1 MIGTKHVLI
10 RLKTC
15 SPMLGRS
22 VRFLLSC
29 QKTAVG
35 SYINTKSTINV
46 RGLSSYFKLRNMPDS
61 GNYDGLY
68 RKADSMTEQIRVL
81 SKQVQLLKD
90 KVNNPDTAQCS
101 QTLSELRSQNQKLK
115 YQKIQLEKSIDMEQQ
130 KSSQKMFNIQS
141 ALISVFQVAIG
152 RAFPK
157 INKPPVVLTLA
168 TNPKFGDYQCNS
180 AMSLTKLIKAA
191 GENMSPQN
199 VAKSII
205 ENIPENSIIKQLDV
219 AGPGFI
225 NIHLKREIVTSIVDK
240 VLKEKVYPPGVP
252 GPNRKVIIDF
262 SSPNIAKQMHVGHL
276 RSTIIGE
283 SLSRL
288 LEFVGHDVMRL
299 NHVGDW
305 GTQFGMLIA
314 HLEDMFPNY
323 KEVVPPV
330 SDLQEFYKA
339 SKKRFDE
346 EEAFKLRAYQ
356 RVVDLQGGNADVLK
370 AWNLICDASRKEF
383 QRVYDRLDINLT
395 ERGESFYNPLMPK
408 VIAELKAS
416 GKCTLSDDGRWIMF
430 IPNMKVPLMMVKSDG
445 GFTYDTSD
453 MAAIRQRLLDEK
465 ANWVI
470 YVVDGGQGD
479 HFKQIFGAAEEAGWY
494 DKTLHR
500 VDHVSF
506 GVVLGEDKKKFKTR
520 SGDTVKLSDL
530 MDEGLK
536 RSKEKLLEKGRDKE
550 LTQEELDAAQTS
562 IAYGCIKYAD
572 LSNNR
577 VADYVFSFDKMLD
590 DKGNTAVYLLYAY
603 TRVRSIQRN
612 SKVDKE
618 TLSNYIQSNTIKLV
632 HEKEWK
638 LGKMLCR
645 YPEINLRCMEELILH
660 PLCEYLYELAGT
672 LTEFYDACICI
683 EKNKQGEIVNVD
695 MNRLA
700 LLEAVARIF
709 ESGFHIL
716 GLKPVSRM

>member
-1 MIGTKHVLI
+1 MWLQ
-10 RLKTC
+10 
-15 SPMLGRS
+15 MLGWSIGYRLFS
-22 VRFLLSC
+22 RQCTDLYFCSFLRPLNLGVDVRKLNLF
-29 QKTAVG
+29 
-35 SYINTKSTINV
+35 YKS
-46 RGLSSYFKLRNMPDS
+46 RNMPD
-61 GNYDGLY
+61 NQKYDGLY

-81 SKQVQLLKD
+81 SKQVQLLKE
-90 KVNNPDTAQCS
+90 KVNNPDSTQCS
-101 QTLSELRSQNQKLK
+101 KSLNDLKMQNQKLK
-115 YQKIQLEKSIDMEQQ
+115 YQKLQLEKSINMEKQ
-130 KSSQKMFNIQS
+130 KSTQKMFNIQS
-141 ALISVFQVAIG
+141 ALISVFQLAIDKE
-152 RAFPK
+152 FPNIEK
-157 INKPPVVLTLA
+157 APVVLTLA

-180 AMSLTKLIKAA
+180 AMALTKMIKAS

-199 VAKSII
+199 VAKSIVD
-205 ENIPENSIIKQLDV
+205 NIPNNDIIKQLDI

-225 NIHLKREIVTSIVDK
+225 NIHLKRDIVTSIVNK
-240 VLKEKVYPPGVP
+240 IIKEKVYPPGVP
-252 GPNRKVIIDF
+252 GPNRRVIIDF

-288 LEFVGHDVMRL
+288 LEFVGHNVLRL

-330 SDLQEFYKA
+330 NDLQEFYKA

-346 EEAFKLRAYQ
+346 EESFKKRAYQ
-356 RVVDLQGGNADVLK
+356 RVVELQSGNPDVLK
-370 AWNLICDASRKEF
+370 AWTLICDASRKEF
-383 QRVYDRLDINLT
+383 QSVYDRLDIDLK
-395 ERGESFYNPLMPK
+395 ERGESFYNSLMPK
-408 VIAELKAS
+408 VIEELKVS
-416 GKCTLSDDGRWIMF
+416 GVCTLADDGRWIMF
-430 IPNMKVPLMMVKSDG
+430 VPNMKVPLMMVKSDG

-465 ANWVI
+465 ADWVI

-479 HFKQIFGAAEEAGWY
+479 HFKQIFGAAEVAGWY
-494 DKTLHR
+494 DPTLKR

-520 SGDTVKLSDL
+520 SGDTVKLADL

-550 LTQEELDAAQTS
+550 LTQEELNSAQTS

-612 SKVDKE
+612 SKVTSEK
-618 TLSNYIQSNTIKLV
+618 LSEYIQANSIKLV

-645 YPEINLRCMEELILH
+645 FPEITLRCMEELVLH
-660 PLCEYLYELAGT
+660 PLCEYIYELAGT

-709 ESGFHIL
+709 EEGFHIL